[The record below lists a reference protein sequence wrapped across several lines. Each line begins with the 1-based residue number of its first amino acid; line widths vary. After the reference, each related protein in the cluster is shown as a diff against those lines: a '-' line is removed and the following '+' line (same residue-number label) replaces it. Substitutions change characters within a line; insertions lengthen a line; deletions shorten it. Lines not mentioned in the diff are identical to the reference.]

1 MSRPATRSVLAPAAL
16 AAMVL
21 MTGCVTVCE
30 SPLYTAADIATDLP
44 LEGSWIDANSDAHAP
59 GWKFTRHGSGY
70 TVVETEKGSPPLEV
84 HLLRLG
90 KWHFLDIFLPDRD
103 LCDATGHLIAKV
115 SMEGDRLHVAL
126 VNDTWLANKAREFG
140 WDVVEPPHNADHN
153 LLVKAP
159 TAQLQRLMLQD
170 AGDPQAFDEPQV
182 LRRAPATPAP
192 SPAP

>member
-115 SMEGDRLHVAL
+115 SMEGD
-126 VNDTWLANKAREFG
+126 
-140 WDVVEPPHNADHN
+140 VVEPPHNADHN